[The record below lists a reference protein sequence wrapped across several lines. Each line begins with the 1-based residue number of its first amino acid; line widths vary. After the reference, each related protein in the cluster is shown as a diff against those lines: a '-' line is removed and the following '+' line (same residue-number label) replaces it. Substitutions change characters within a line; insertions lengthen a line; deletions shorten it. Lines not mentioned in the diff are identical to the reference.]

1 MAFREGDKSREAAEH
16 ARLMREIKDKKEE
29 MRNLKDHKR

>member
-1 MAFREGDKSREAAEH
+1 MAFKESDKSSEAADH

-29 MRNLKDHKR
+29 MRNLKNNKK